1 MDRWPFWPTLVLIC
15 FVNLPGMCD
24 GGTQTPFTIDWV
36 KLTLLPGATVASGSN
51 LTLRCEVKISYSSS
65 QLMHTLKFLLDGT
78 VIYSK
83 KTSETL
89 VEHSLIPARVSH
101 SGLYKCEVQI
111 LAKEKSSEYQTLTV
125 TGLQTPL
132 LKVQPTTL
140 NEGDKVTAICSAPEE
155 TGGLFAFFYNNNIF
169 FQQTRST
176 TNSATTVVKVQ
187 EPGNFSLHCNYRLL
201 LYPTVNHSKNSNNV
215 SIYVQELNI
224 TPSIRISPKS
234 LVVEGDRVRIECK
247 VSHYSQSD
255 LEVFLT
261 KDSVLYKDS
270 GSFSHSFVVTAND
283 SGTYICKSERGS
295 VQKSAKA
302 QLKVEEL
309 FSRPN
314 LSVTPEHVFEGQHF
328 NLSCSS
334 QAQIDTIDMKYSL
347 YKDKKHLRNGQVFGT
362 LASKA
367 SSGSYYCEAKAK
379 GITKTSMPLV
389 INVKEPVSTP
399 IIRTV
404 GKMIIGQPFQ
414 LLCESER
421 GTLPITYTLL
431 KFQEQVSH
439 MIMTGPQRSALFN
452 ISSIS
457 HRNESN
463 SFACLAEN
471 QGSRYSKYS
480 LSLNTP
486 VIEMVSTP
494 DLTLNTKSNVV
505 TEGVNLSLYCSVQQ
519 GTFPITFTW
528 YRIGVV
534 KPLKTIQISKTQGI
548 YNLKSITRD
557 DEGLYYC
564 RASNDANE
572 TRSSDNV
579 KIKVSLAG
587 WKKALIGVSF
597 IFILVL
603 IVIILVLF
611 FKKAQT
617 PQKTK
622 RAVELS
628 VKPVH
633 AKSGDPMR
641 VSLTLDFEDNTA
653 GNATPGIMGRNVW
666 SDHVSSSESDEE
678 NEKEKSKKS
687 QHPDEPPIMNV
698 DSGEELAMH
707 NTDTVNG
714 DYQNIK
720 QDETEQV
727 DTDLEYVQLKNCEP
741 E

>member
-15 FVNLPGMCD
+15 FVNLL
-24 GGTQTPFTIDWV
+24 FTIDWV
-36 KLTLLPGATVASGSN
+36 NLTLLPGATVASGSN

-65 QLMHTLKFLLDGT
+65 QLMHTLKFLLDGR

-89 VEHSLIPARVSH
+89 VEYRLIPARASN

-111 LAKEKSSEYQTLTV
+111 LSKEKSSEAQMLTV

-132 LKVQPTTL
+132 LKVQTTTL
-140 NEGDKVTAICSAPEE
+140 NEGDKVTATCSAPEE
-155 TGGLFAFFYNNNIF
+155 TSGLFAFFYYNNHF
-169 FQQTRST
+169 YQQTHSN
-176 TNSATTVVKVQ
+176 TNSATIDVKVQ
-187 EPGNFSLHCNYRLL
+187 EPGNVSLHCNYMLL
-201 LYPTVNHSKNSNNV
+201 LYPTVNRSNNSNNV
-215 SIYVQELNI
+215 SIYVQELKI

-234 LVVEGDRVRIECK
+234 VAVEGDRVQIECK
-247 VSHYSQSD
+247 VSYYSQSD

-270 GSFSHSFVVTAND
+270 RSFSHSFVVTAND

-295 VQKSAKA
+295 VQKSAQA

-309 FSRPN
+309 FSGPN

-334 QAQIDTIDMKYSL
+334 QAQNNTIDMKYRL
-347 YKDKKHLRNGQVFGT
+347 YKDKKHLRDGQVFST

-439 MIMTGPQRSALFN
+439 VIMTGPQRSALFN

-463 SFACLAEN
+463 SFICLAEN
-471 QGSRYSKYS
+471 QGPRYSKYS

-505 TEGVNLSLYCSVQQ
+505 TEGVNLSLNCSVQQ

-528 YRIGVV
+528 YRTGVV
-534 KPLKTIQISKTQGI
+534 KPLNKIQISKKQGI
-548 YNLKSITRD
+548 YTIKSITRD

-611 FKKAQT
+611 FKKAHT

-678 NEKEKSKKS
+678 SEKEKSKKS
-687 QHPDEPPIMNV
+687 QHPDEPPITNV
-698 DSGEELAMH
+698 DSGE
-707 NTDTVNG
+707 DTVNG

-720 QDETEQV
+720 QDETEKV
-727 DTDLEYVQLKNCEP
+727 DTELEYVQLKNCEP

>member
-1 MDRWPFWPTLVLIC
+1 MDRWPFWPILVLIC
-15 FVNLPGMCD
+15 FVNPPGICD
-24 GGTQTPFTIDWV
+24 GGTQTSFTIDWV
-36 KLTLLPGATVASGSN
+36 KLTLLPGGTVASGSN

-65 QLMHTLKFLLDGT
+65 QLIHTLKFLLDGT

-83 KTSETL
+83 NTSETL
-89 VEHSLIPARVSH
+89 VEYRLSPARASH
-101 SGLYKCEVQI
+101 SGIYKCKVQI
-111 LAKEKSSEYQTLTV
+111 LSKEKSSESQTLAV

-140 NEGDKVTAICSAPEE
+140 NEGDGVTATCSAPEE
-155 TGGLFAFFYNNNIF
+155 TGGLFAIFYKNNDIF
-169 FQQTRST
+169 YQTRSN
-176 TNSATTVVKVQ
+176 TNSATISEKIQ

-201 LYPTVNHSKNSNNV
+201 LYPSVNLSNNSNNV
-215 SIYVQELNI
+215 SIYVQEIEI

-234 LVVEGDRVRIECK
+234 VVVEGDRVQIDCK
-247 VSHYSQSD
+247 VSYNSQSD
-255 LEVFLT
+255 IEVFLT
-261 KDSVLYKDS
+261 KDSMLHKDRR
-270 GSFSHSFVVTAND
+270 SFSHSFVVTAND
-283 SGTYICKSERGS
+283 SGTYICKSEKGN
-295 VQKSAKA
+295 VQKSAQA

-309 FSRPN
+309 FSCPN

-334 QAQIDTIDMKYSL
+334 QAQIDTIDMKYRL
-347 YKDKKHLRNGQVFGT
+347 YKDKKHLRDGQVFGT

-389 INVKEPVSTP
+389 INVKELVSTP

-404 GKMIIGQPFQ
+404 GKMIVGQPFQ

-431 KFQEQVSH
+431 KFQEQVSQV
-439 MIMTGPQRSALFN
+439 IMTGPQRSALFN

-463 SFACLAEN
+463 SFVCLAEN

-528 YRIGVV
+528 YRTGVV
-534 KPLKTIQISKTQGI
+534 KPLNIIRISKKQGI
-548 YNLKSITRD
+548 YTIKSITRD

-597 IFILVL
+597 ILILVL

-611 FKKAQT
+611 FKKAHT

-622 RAVELS
+622 RAVEL
-628 VKPVH
+628 PVLYMLNLVI
-633 AKSGDPMR
+633 P
-641 VSLTLDFEDNTA
+641 
-653 GNATPGIMGRNVW
+653 
-666 SDHVSSSESDEE
+666 
-678 NEKEKSKKS
+678 
-687 QHPDEPPIMNV
+687 
-698 DSGEELAMH
+698 
-707 NTDTVNG
+707 
-714 DYQNIK
+714 
-720 QDETEQV
+720 
-727 DTDLEYVQLKNCEP
+727 
-741 E
+741 